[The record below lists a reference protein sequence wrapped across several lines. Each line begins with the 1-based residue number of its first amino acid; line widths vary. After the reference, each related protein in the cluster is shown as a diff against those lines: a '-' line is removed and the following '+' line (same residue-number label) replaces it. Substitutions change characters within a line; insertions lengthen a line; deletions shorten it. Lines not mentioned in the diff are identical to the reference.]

1 MAWVRRAEAKEPRA
15 VNPTPF
21 KTYLGGPPL
30 RELDALSGP
39 LDGSVFDATVFDVT
53 VFDVTIFDVTVL
65 AMIWAIFDRTDFESS
80 RLRIEPNWVQS
91 SWRPLV
97 EPRGIEPLTSAVRLQ
112 RSPI

>member
-15 VNPTPF
+15 GNRTPF
-21 KTYLGGPPL
+21 RTYLGGPPL
-30 RELDALSGP
+30 REWDALSGP
-39 LDGSVFDATVFDVT
+39 LDGSVFDVT
-53 VFDVTIFDVTVL
+53 VFDVTVL